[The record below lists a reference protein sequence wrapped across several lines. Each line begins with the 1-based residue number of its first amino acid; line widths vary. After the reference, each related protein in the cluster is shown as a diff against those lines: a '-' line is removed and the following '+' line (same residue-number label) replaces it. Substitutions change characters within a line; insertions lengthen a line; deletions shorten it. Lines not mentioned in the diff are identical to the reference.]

1 MDAYF
6 TYMDGIFN
14 VVVLLLLIFI
24 SFKIREFYKSSQTNE
39 EKKEERD
46 NMISELSIKFR
57 DIAEKEKDEINEAA
71 EMQRK
76 IDEAEKKTLE
86 TLVTELNKTIT
97 EASSKWDTDTK
108 AITSDIK
115 DLTISH
121 TQWAEAL
128 TNPGTQGGLAEES
141 LQMLLESAG
150 FEEGT
155 HHKMQPREV
164 NEEGDTL
171 IPDCYVF
178 LPDDGVIVIDSKAPM
193 THYKRAFET
202 SDPEKKAKHLLAHAN
217 SYVTYAKN
225 LKGKD
230 YTSAVNRRTPDH
242 IFMFIP
248 NAAVYL
254 SALDAIPD
262 LDQRV

>member
-1 MDAYF
+1 MDAYI
-6 TYMDGIFN
+6 TYIGGIFN
-14 VVVLLLLIFI
+14 VVILLLLVFIF
-24 SFKIREFYKSSQTNE
+24 FKLREFYESSQTNE
-39 EKKEERD
+39 EKKEERE
-46 NMISELSIKFR
+46 NMINELSIKFR
-57 DIAEKEKDEINEAA
+57 EIAEKEKNEINETA

-76 IDEAEKKTLE
+76 IDEEGKKTLE

-97 EASSKWDTDTK
+97 EASSKWDADTK

-164 NEEGDTL
+164 NEEDETL

-202 SDPEKKAKHLLAHAN
+202 SDPEQKSDHLLSHAR
-217 SYVTYAKN
+217 SYITYAKK
-225 LKGKD
+225 LKDKD
-230 YTSAVNRRTPDH
+230 YTSAVKRRTPDH

-248 NAAVYL
+248 NVAVYL

-262 LDQRV
+262 LD